1 MNFEQARF
9 NMIEQQLRP
18 GKVLDP
24 GVLEVLHVVKREEFV
39 PPALRRLA
47 FADTEVPLGKDVVR
61 PRGRSIAGR
70 PGSDV
75 GKRGRR

>member
-39 PPALRRLA
+39 PPALRR
-47 FADTEVPLGKDVVR
+47 R
-61 PRGRSIAGR
+61 PPDRGCWHAAWR
-70 PGSDV
+70 
-75 GKRGRR
+75 